1 MEVELFSQRRAAR
14 SNPSLPSDSSA
25 RMPQSDPR
33 WLDVLRTCGEDAD
46 ALVAVDGDDVVGWLP
61 FCERTS
67 DIGVALTSQPLLAYG
82 GPVARNDDADIVR
95 ALLVAYREHSIAR
108 GAVAVTLGTPPF
120 LDAAVESTWRDA
132 FQPTFVVENFVQ
144 LSSLDTHPIEQIP
157 RDRRASFRRQLVIA
171 TEAGFRVDRVTNR
184 AHFDAWRAI
193 YEQRYDELGATPYPA
208 VMHRAIFDALVPAG
222 LAELWCAFIGDT
234 VAGGTLFLVD
244 DRTADYFA
252 SAYSSEHRRE
262 SPQGL
267 VLDAAC
273 RAFMERGIRRLN
285 WESSPSKGGVFAFK
299 ARWGAKESRHFYYS
313 LVLDRALLRRTP
325 LEIRTAFPLR
335 FVVPFSELETNA

>member
-1 MEVELFSQRRAAR
+1 MEIGLFSQRRAA
-14 SNPSLPSDSSA
+14 SFASLPTDSSA

-33 WLDVLRTCGEDAD
+33 WLDVLRTCGEVAD
-46 ALVAVDGDDVVGWLP
+46 ALVATDDGDVIGWLP
-61 FCERTS
+61 FCERAS
-67 DIGVALTSQPLLAYG
+67 DIGIALTSQPFLAYG
-82 GPVARNDDADIVR
+82 GPVARNDDAEIVR
-95 ALLVAYREHSIAR
+95 ALLHAYREHAIAR

-120 LDAAVESTWRDA
+120 LNTDVEAVWRDA

-157 RDRRASFRRQLVIA
+157 RDRRASFKRQLVIA
-171 TEAGFRVDRVTNR
+171 TEAGFRVDRVMDR
-184 AHFDAWRAI
+184 AQFDAWRAI
-193 YEQRYDELGATPYPA
+193 YEQRYEELSATPYPA

-234 VAGGTLFLVD
+234 LAGGTLFLVD

-252 SAYSSEHRRE
+252 SAYSSEYRRE

-285 WESSPSKGGVFAFK
+285 WESSP
-299 ARWGAKESRHFYYS
+299 
-313 LVLDRALLRRTP
+313 
-325 LEIRTAFPLR
+325 
-335 FVVPFSELETNA
+335 